1 MKLKKNFKAVCEKKK
16 KLLFYR
22 THVDGC
28 SCRYNISI
36 FIENT
41 CFAHWKHLLIELY
54 KTSGLVF
61 FLYDDI

>member
-1 MKLKKNFKAVCEKKK
+1 MKLKKNFKPVCEKK

-22 THVDGC
+22 TQVDGC

-61 FLYDDI
+61 LLYDDI

>member
-1 MKLKKNFKAVCEKKK
+1 MKLKKNFKAVCEKK